1 MIIEKQILRKF
12 KDRTEEIKNYIDS
25 IEMDKI
31 FLSKLNDEN
40 PEEKK
45 YKEYVIKRIN
55 STLTY
60 NSVIISIAV
69 CFENYIKELL
79 EDYLEKTS
87 KICKNYS
94 QLCDKLRKKH
104 KMKIGEYLFN
114 SNRYQHYPVTEE
126 EAIKNLYMCISGE
139 SEYKLTIPILLE
151 SGGNFK
157 GSKLEELMSDL
168 GIENYKQE
176 ITIDKNIQLKYENY
190 KGDKGYKETRLA
202 YVPLDDL
209 INQRNL
215 AAHSWENTSRITM
228 EKLKEIIE
236 YLISLG
242 EKTYEI
248 IDNIFLNEIILK
260 LGHLVPI
267 SIKYFHSDKLIEVL
281 SERLDIKEENFVY
294 YITIGP
300 ESKKNIKRYEI
311 ESIRSNG
318 EFSVIKINRKIKN
331 KGGKL
336 YKLNTNLNK
345 EN

>member
-1 MIIEKQILRKF
+1 MIIEDQILKKF
-12 KDRTEEIKNYIDS
+12 KDRTEEIKNYIES
-25 IEMDKI
+25 IEMDKF
-31 FLSKLNDEN
+31 FLSKLSDEN

-45 YKEYVIKRIN
+45 YKEYIIKRIN

-60 NSVIISIAV
+60 NSIIISIAV
-69 CFENYIKELL
+69 CFETYIKEIL

-87 KICKNYS
+87 KICKNYNL
-94 QLCDKLRKKH
+94 LCDKLRKKH
-104 KMKIGEYLFN
+104 KIKIGEYLFN
-114 SNRYQHYPVTEE
+114 SNRYQHYSVTEE

-139 SEYKLTIPILLE
+139 TEYKLTIPILLE

-176 ITIDKNIQLKYENY
+176 IIMAKDIQLKYENY
-190 KGDKGYKETRLA
+190 KGDQGYKDVRLT

-209 INQRNL
+209 IYQRNL
-215 AAHSWENTSRITM
+215 AAHSWENTSRLAM

-248 IDNIFLNEIILK
+248 IDKIFLNKIILE
-260 LGHLVPI
+260 LGDLVPI
-267 SIKYFHSDKLIEVL
+267 PIKDFRASKRIEIFF
-281 SERLDIKEENFVY
+281 EGLDIKEGNSLY
-294 YITIGP
+294 YITIGA
-300 ESKKNIKRYEI
+300 KNKNIKRYEI
-311 ESIRSNG
+311 KSIMCNG
-318 EFSVIKINRKIKN
+318 ETLVIDMDKEIKN
-331 KGGKL
+331 KKGKL
-336 YKLNTNLNK
+336 YKLNISLNK